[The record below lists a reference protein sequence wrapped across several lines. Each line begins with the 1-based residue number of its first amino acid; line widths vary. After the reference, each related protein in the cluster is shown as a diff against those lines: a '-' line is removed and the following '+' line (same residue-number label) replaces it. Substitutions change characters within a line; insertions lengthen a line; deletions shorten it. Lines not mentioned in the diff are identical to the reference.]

1 MGGGR
6 LAPARRRRRMNRV
19 DLVLVGA
26 LLLLATRASADTWSS
41 APAQGGLGQASPAQG
56 GAGCDPSKGAR

>member
-1 MGGGR
+1 MTR
-6 LAPARRRRRMNRV
+6 

-56 GAGCDPSKGAR
+56 GAGCGWGFGDFGPAQDSGGG